1 MLLARRQRKQI
12 AVEEK
17 GLENNAGIHAGQG
30 LAPRAPAVLYD
41 FDPAERPFFGYSK
54 PSPRD

>member
-17 GLENNAGIHAGQG
+17 GLENNAGIHAGKG
-30 LAPRAPAVLYD
+30 SRRAHLPCLRFRSREKA
-41 FDPAERPFFGYSK
+41 FFGYSK